1 MGPRAVTFTSDGWEL
16 AGDLY
21 LPDQAAAGRPV
32 PGVVL
37 TGPFSS
43 VKEQVTGTYAAKLA
57 ERGVA
62 ALAFDHRNWGASQGR
77 LRQHEDPT
85 AKLADLRDAVG
96 FLGTLAEV
104 DRERIGMVGVC
115 LGGAYATLAA
125 AFDPRVRAL
134 ALIGS
139 SYMDPATIRER
150 MGGLH
155 QQYMAR
161 LAEVAQRQAE
171 TGEVE
176 YWPAVSSEPT
186 LWAGM
191 PNPEAFA
198 FYGTSRGQAGRW
210 ENRVT
215 VLSVKEELTLSSMFA
230 IPLLAPTPLLIVHGR
245 TDAFLPPEDAQ
256 LAYERAGEPK
266 EVVWLDTT
274 NHIDLY
280 DVDAYVNPAADHT
293 AAWFDKHLTGEG
305 AHS

>member
-1 MGPRAVTFTSDGWEL
+1 MDSRRVSFTSEGCEL
-16 AGDLY
+16 VGDLY
-21 LPDQAAAGRPV
+21 LPEGAGAESV

-57 ERGVA
+57 DRGVA
-62 ALAFDHRNWGASQGR
+62 ALAFDHRNWGASQGGP
-77 LRQHEDPT
+77 RQHEDPT
-85 AKLADLRDAVG
+85 AKLTDLRDAVG

-104 DRERIGMVGVC
+104 DRDRIGMVGVC
-115 LGGAYATLAA
+115 LGGAYATVAA

-139 SYMDPATIRER
+139 SYLDPATTRER
-150 MGGLH
+150 MGDLH

-161 LAEVAQRQAE
+161 FAEVAQRQLE

-176 YWPAVSSEPT
+176 YWPAVSAAPT

-191 PNPEAFA
+191 PNPEAFEY
-198 FYGTSRGQAGRW
+198 YGTSRGQAGGW

-215 VLSVKEELTLSSMFA
+215 ALSVKAELTLASMFA
-230 IPLLAPTPLLIVHGR
+230 IPLLAPTPLLVAHGR
-245 TDAFLPPEDAQ
+245 TDLFLPPEDAQ

-266 EVVWLDTT
+266 EIFWLDTT
-274 NHIDLY
+274 NHIDIY
-280 DVDAYVNPAADHT
+280 DQDAHVDPAADHT
-293 AAWFDKHLTGEG
+293 AAWLGKHLAAGSASG
-305 AHS
+305 